1 MRYLTFL
8 LLWMVIMKHVKC
20 DDMSDVMSDDMSDE
34 LLLDDIMSGDDISL
48 STNQDLIKL
57 EDFTTRSISFSTLA
71 RSSTTPGP
79 NSDFQTSPYD
89 LLKKGPTNE
98 PVIRVS
104 SFEFEL
110 CLQGIFTVKENFLFG
125 FPRGIITLRNFASKV
140 NE

>member
-20 DDMSDVMSDDMSDE
+20 DDMSDE

-48 STNQDLIKL
+48 SNQDLIKF
-57 EDFTTRSISFSTLA
+57 EDFTTRSISLSTLA

-104 SFEFEL
+104 SLEFEL
-110 CLQGIFTVKENFLFG
+110 CLQGISTVKEKFLFG
-125 FPRGIITLRNFASKV
+125 FPGGIYYYY
-140 NE
+140 